1 MITCNVADFVELAVT
16 YKKVKDL
23 EEKYE
28 QLQKD
33 KSVQE
38 KGNYDGWKY
47 KYKKCIF
54 FARPLQKGKIHDFYV
69 LD

>member
-1 MITCNVADFVELAVT
+1 MITCNAADFVELAVT

-38 KGNYDGWKY
+38 KGNYDG
-47 KYKKCIF
+47 
-54 FARPLQKGKIHDFYV
+54 
-69 LD
+69 

>member
-1 MITCNVADFVELAVT
+1 MITCKYCWFLELAVT

-28 QLQKD
+28 QLQKA

-38 KGNYDGWKY
+38 KGNYDG
-47 KYKKCIF
+47 
-54 FARPLQKGKIHDFYV
+54 
-69 LD
+69 

>member
-38 KGNYDGWKY
+38 KGNYDG
-47 KYKKCIF
+47 
-54 FARPLQKGKIHDFYV
+54 
-69 LD
+69 